1 MLCDK
6 AMSWNLV
13 VDKERLDIWENC
25 VAQVMKGKNHRGVV
39 ESLRKHC
46 KKEKHKFF
54 YYFLAKEI
62 TRPPSTFVQVQKS
75 MIAGLETCGGVI
87 PFPCVASAISGD
99 QTMLNLELSKIFG
112 AALHHNRSNLLAK
125 MKRLKNYTKEEVTQP
140 QFKVFKEHCR
150 MLLNEIHASLMGF
163 DWTSFCQMNVKI
175 FQVWNG
181 INLFLR

>member
-1 MLCDK
+1 
-6 AMSWNLV
+6 
-13 VDKERLDIWENC
+13 
-25 VAQVMKGKNHRGVV
+25 MKGKRHRGVV
-39 ESLRKHC
+39 ESLREHC

-54 YYFLAKEI
+54 YFLAKEI

-75 MIAGLETCGGVI
+75 MIAGLETCGGAI
-87 PFPCVASAISGD
+87 PFPYVALAMSGD

-112 AALHHNRSNLLAK
+112 AALHHTRSSALAK
-125 MKRLKNYTKEEVTQP
+125 MKRLKTYTKEEVTQP

-150 MLLNEIHASLMGF
+150 MLLNEIYASLMGF

-181 INLFLR
+181 INPFLGQGMFFDDVSPPVRNIFSA